1 MKKILIIILSFVLVL
16 SLSLVS
22 ISANTSEMISVL
34 RNSVKLEVN
43 GVKANVD
50 NFLYNGTT
58 YIPLRDVS
66 QILDKNVGWNK
77 FSNIASINEQV
88 YEVDTLSKLIPN
100 SKGIKWSYDGFAE
113 YSHVMTLD
121 NIIDKEDSKEY
132 IISGEVGD
140 PSDGEGNSD
149 LSLNIK
155 YTISDNK
162 LVQEKTESAMLDSKY
177 DKITLIQTPLIA
189 GTQWSEELVD
199 KKGKK
204 ATMNSFIQKVEISE
218 EGNKQYT
225 IKYEDTTSEYY
236 ETRVIEEGKGIV
248 EFEKLLEFE
257 DSSFSVIY
265 FLFKTEN

>member
-1 MKKILIIILSFVLVL
+1 MKKFLVIILSFVLIL

-58 YIPLRDVS
+58 YIPLREVS
-66 QILDKNVGWNK
+66 QLLDKNVGWNK
-77 FSNIASINEQV
+77 YSNIASINEQV
-88 YEVDTLSKLIPN
+88 YEELNLSKLLPN
-100 SKGIKWSYDGFAE
+100 SKGIKWFYDGFAE
-113 YSHVMTLD
+113 YSHIMTLD
-121 NIIDKEDSKEY
+121 NIILNGDSKEY

-140 PSDGEGNSD
+140 PSDGEGNYD

-155 YTISDNK
+155 YTISENK
-162 LVQEKTESAMLDSKY
+162 LVQEKTESTMLDSKF

-189 GTQWSEELVD
+189 GTQWSEELID

-204 ATMNSFIQKVEISE
+204 ATMNSFIQKVEISQ
-218 EGNKQYT
+218 EGKIQYT
-225 IKYEDTTSEYY
+225 IRYEDTKSDYY

-248 EFEKLLEFE
+248 EFEKLLELE
-257 DSSFSVIY
+257 DSNFSVIY